1 MGSHRIHRD
10 AAGSSHH
17 DNTCR
22 SRKSNGEIIHFKITP
37 DSRLN
42 NSDVEHFAQTL
53 CLYTSPLERWNGKG
67 FDPVPFMSF
76 ETILEPENTQ
86 FILTVPYCLE
96 SIAKKAL
103 ETTWPKS
110 AFEPIKDPFT
120 EKPTLTSQL
129 SLYHHYFFSLK
140 VDKRKMGALP
150 SILETIKALEKGEK
164 IYIQTIGTPT
174 EKDWYVN
181 AAEAYERFK
190 KGEMPQKWHF
200 NKKSITNTVIKM
212 AAYTALE
219 LADITTELITGK
231 PMEKVNLNGS
241 ERAAIL
247 KDGKLS
253 SATLNKTKGDAYA
266 INIRIGIVAS
276 KERALVL
283 MRIISM
289 AFRELD
295 GENYLSATN
304 TNVEKTWK
312 KIKQRNTGTFI
323 NKDYFS
329 ISEISRLCLLPN
341 RELQEKYK
349 IPHIDNLEIEV
360 DKILTKGGLYLG
372 EVQVKKRT
380 IEVYQSTQNH
390 DILCL
395 PRVVIG
401 GMGSGKTRGY
411 AANFIVE
418 AVHNDFGALAIDPA
432 KGEIYEEICSTLP
445 ADKIIKIQLGEKP
458 FSLDWIEVER
468 SPKAKNRL
476 ANTILEFFSTSN
488 EEAGAQ
494 TARYIRAA
502 VMAMQTGKLSEI
514 IRIFE
519 DKEYRSTVIPL
530 MKEGIHK
537 ITLEKFDNESE
548 KRQSQILSPV
558 YNRLDIILG
567 DEYLSECMESN
578 NSINLVDLM
587 EDKKAIIIN
596 VPKRDLG
603 PEIVDLIVN
612 LLASKLDLAMTLRS
626 ENKQH
631 PFFVLFDEPHQ
642 FLKSAK
648 IWKSAAVE
656 SRKWRLGYVWL
667 FHSWEQ
673 IPGDLAEIIKA
684 AGPHY
689 TIYNSSKKTFKDLA
703 EEIFP
708 YTVEDGLKLKLHHA
722 INVLRAGTG
731 IQKPFICEMA
741 APPSI
746 ANKSRPTAFH
756 I

>member
-1 MGSHRIHRD
+1 M
-10 AAGSSHH
+10 
-17 DNTCR
+17 
-22 SRKSNGEIIHFKITP
+22 IHFKITP
-37 DSRLN
+37 DSRLDN
-42 NSDVEHFAQTL
+42 NKVEQLVQTL
-53 CLYTSPLERWNGKG
+53 CIYTSPLERWNGKG
-67 FDPVPFMSF
+67 FNPIPFMSF
-76 ETILEPENTQ
+76 ETILEVESTQ

-110 AFEPIKDPFT
+110 AFEPIMDPFT

-129 SLYHHYFFSLK
+129 SLHHHYFFSLK
-140 VDKRKMGALP
+140 VDKRKIGALP
-150 SILETIKALEKGEK
+150 SILETIKALEKNEK
-164 IYIQTIGTPT
+164 IYIQTIGTPA

-200 NKKSITNTVIKM
+200 NKKSIANTAIKL
-212 AAYTALE
+212 AAYCALE
-219 LADITTELITGK
+219 VADITTELITGK

-253 SATLNKTKGDAYA
+253 YGTLNKTKADAYA
-266 INIRIGIVAS
+266 TNIRIGVVAS
-276 KERALVL
+276 KERAAAL
-283 MRIISM
+283 MRMVTMS
-289 AFRELD
+289 FRELD
-295 GENYLSATN
+295 GENYLVANN
-304 TNVEKTWK
+304 TNPEKTWRK
-312 KIKQRNTGTFI
+312 MKLRKTGNLI

-329 ISEISRLCLLPN
+329 ISEISRLCLLPS
-341 RELQEKYK
+341 REYQEKYK

-360 DKILTKGGLYLG
+360 DKILTTDGLYLG
-372 EVQVKKRT
+372 EVQVKKKT
-380 IEVYQSTQNH
+380 VKVYQSIQNH

-411 AANFIVE
+411 AANFLVE
-418 AVHNDFGALAIDPA
+418 AVRKGFGALAIDPA
-432 KGEIYEEICSTLP
+432 KGEIYEEVCTALP

-494 TARYIRAA
+494 TTRYIRAA
-502 VMAMQTGKLSEI
+502 VMAMRTGKLSEI

-519 DKEYRSTVIPL
+519 DRDYRASVIPF

-558 YNRLDIILG
+558 YNRLDLILG

-578 NSINLVDLM
+578 DSINLVELM
-587 EDKKAIIIN
+587 EQNKAIIIN

-603 PEIVDLIVN
+603 SEIVDLIVN
-612 LLASKLDLAMTLRS
+612 LLASKLDLAMTLRE

-631 PFFVLFDEPHQ
+631 PFFAVFDEPHQ

-673 IPGDLAEIIKA
+673 IPKDLAEIIKA

-722 INVLRAGTG
+722 INVLRAGAK
-731 IQKPFICEMA
+731 IQKPFICQMA

-746 ANKSRPTAFH
+746 ANKNKPAAFH